1 MTPTRILCRDC
12 FAWATTVR
20 QPGRC
25 PSCGS
30 RRTVEHPEL
39 RDLTIAHLDCDA
51 FYASVEKRD
60 APSLVDRP
68 VIVGGGRR
76 GVVSAACYVA
86 RVYGVRSA
94 MPMFKALEACP
105 HAVVIKPNM
114 AKYVAVGAEIR
125 AMMRDVTP
133 LVEPLSIDEAFM
145 DLTGTERLHGGPA
158 AETLARLARRVEE
171 RVGVTVS
178 VGLSCNKFLAKIAS
192 DLDKPRGYFV
202 IGAEEA
208 ERFLSD
214 RPVSLIW
221 GVGKALQRTLV
232 ADGIRT
238 IGDLHR
244 LDERALIR
252 RYGAIGQRLARFSR
266 GRDTRRVEP
275 GTVIK
280 SVSSETT
287 FDTDIS
293 AHDAL
298 TPYLWRLCEDVS
310 GRLKRKALAGQVVT
324 LKLKTGDF
332 RLHTRQ
338 RRLPS
343 PTQLADRLFRVASEL
358 LRGETDGR
366 RFRLIGIGA
375 SDLVAET
382 FADPPDLAEPG
393 LDRRRRVEVAIDAV
407 RAKLGDTAI
416 AKGRGLRAGTLKQS
430 PPGRPRPEDENV

>member
-1 MTPTRILCRDC
+1 MISPRILCRDC
-12 FAWATTVR
+12 FAWSTAAR
-20 QPGRC
+20 EPGRC
-25 PSCGS
+25 PICGS
-30 RRTVEHPEL
+30 RRAVEHPEL
-39 RDLTIAHLDCDA
+39 RNLTIAHLDCDA

-60 APSLVDRP
+60 DPSLVDRP

-94 MPMFKALEACP
+94 MPMFKALDACP

-114 AKYVAVGAEIR
+114 AKYVAVGSEIR

-145 DLTGTERLHGGPA
+145 DLTGTERLHGGPP

-178 VGLSCNKFLAKIAS
+178 IGLSFNKFLAKVAS

-202 IGAEEA
+202 IGAEESG
-208 ERFLSD
+208 RFLAD
-214 RPVSLIW
+214 RPVSIIW

-238 IGDLHR
+238 VGDLHR
-244 LDERALIR
+244 VNERELIR
-252 RYGAIGQRLARFSR
+252 RYGAIGQRLARFSH
-266 GRDTRRVEP
+266 GHDTRPVDP

-287 FDTDIS
+287 FDTDI
-293 AHDAL
+293 ATLDAL
-298 TPYLWRLCEDVS
+298 TPYLWRLCEEVS
-310 GRLKRKALAGQVVT
+310 GRLKRKALAGQIVT

-343 PTQLADRLFRVASEL
+343 PTQLADRLFRTAAEL
-358 LRGETDGR
+358 LRGEADGR
-366 RFRLIGIGA
+366 RFRLIGVGA

-382 FADPPDLAEPG
+382 FADPLDLAEPG

-416 AKGRGLRAGTLKQS
+416 TKGRGLRVGTLKQS
-430 PPGRPRPEDENV
+430 PPGRPRDEGDNV